1 MKKQEEEAVV
11 SSSLSQPKPQYDD
24 DDDDKS
30 TGSGETAYEDTN
42 SMAEHKTK
50 LQGWGIKQ
58 TTLDRISFSTAKGK
72 YAIMN
77 KIALKIYQDPD
88 LKGNDIGVKY
98 LNLITTAGKSVK
110 AKRNIVSLKVLEDIY
125 AGLDP
130 EATPKPVQPIATTS
144 KAKGK
149 K

>member
-1 MKKQEEEAVV
+1 MKKQEEAVV
-11 SSSLSQPKPQYDD
+11 SSSLSQPKPQYD

-88 LKGNDIGVKY
+88 LKGNDIGIKY

-110 AKRNIVSLKVLEDIY
+110 AKRNIKSLPELKKIY
-125 AGLDP
+125 AELDP
-130 EATPKPVQPIATTS
+130 QATPKPVQQIATTS
-144 KAKGK
+144 KAKYK

>member
-1 MKKQEEEAVV
+1 
-11 SSSLSQPKPQYDD
+11 
-24 DDDDKS
+24 
-30 TGSGETAYEDTN
+30 
-42 SMAEHKTK
+42 
-50 LQGWGIKQ
+50 
-58 TTLDRISFSTAKGK
+58 
-72 YAIMN
+72 MN